1 MAAMTAAC
9 ARLTDRAVI
18 RVSGLEARA
27 FLNRL
32 LTQEVETLAD
42 GELRYG
48 ALLTPQGRVLHDI
61 FLWGEADG
69 VRLDVHADARDD
81 LLRRL
86 AMFRLRAAVE
96 IAPEDTPVRALW
108 GPVDR
113 DTSGWRADSRL
124 SDMGLRTLGDAE
136 ANGAPSAD
144 LAAYTRH
151 RFALGVAEATA
162 DGLSDKAYATEA
174 DLDLLGG
181 VDFSKG
187 CFVGQ
192 ETTSRMKR
200 RGGVRSR
207 VLPLRFEGE
216 APAQGAEVLAGDL
229 RAGEI
234 TARCD
239 HLALALLRLDRC
251 GGAMMADGRAAVL
264 CRPAWLPAEALA
276 SPSAAAAPA

>member
-1 MAAMTAAC
+1 MTALV
-9 ARLTDRAVI
+9 ARLHDRAVI
-18 RVSGLEARA
+18 HVSGPEARP

-32 LTQEVETLAD
+32 LTQEVEALAQ
-42 GELRYG
+42 GELRAG
-48 ALLTPQGRVLHDI
+48 ALLTPQGRVLYDL

-69 VRLDVHADARDD
+69 VWLDVHIDARDD

-86 AMFRLRAAVE
+86 AMFRLRASVE
-96 IAPEDTPVRALW
+96 IAPQETPVHALW
-108 GPVDR
+108 GVAAPP
-113 DTSGWRADSRL
+113 SPAWRADPRWPA
-124 SDMGLRTLGDAE
+124 LGFRALGEVE
-136 ANGAPSAD
+136 ATGAAGGDP
-144 LAAYTRH
+144 LAH
-151 RFALGVAEATA
+151 RFALGVAEAVA

-207 VLPLRFEGE
+207 VLPLAFEGE
-216 APAQGAEVLAGDL
+216 APCAGTEVLAGEL

-234 TARCD
+234 VARHD
-239 HLALALLRLDRC
+239 AQALALLRLDRSD
-251 GGAMMADGRAAVL
+251 GALTAAGRPTRLV
-264 CRPAWLPAEALA
+264 RPDWMT
-276 SPSAAAAPA
+276 SA